1 MSSDTYDVAIVGGGP
16 GGYIAAIRAA
26 QLGLNPVVIEK
37 ERVGGVCLNVGCIP
51 TKALLK
57 NAELVLAMRHGED
70 YGITCDNL
78 KFDMSKA
85 VARSRTAANTLV
97 GGIEYLLKKN
107 KISLIGGHGRLTSAS
122 TVEVTSDD
130 GDTQTIEAK
139 SIVIST
145 GSRSKVIPP
154 VPVDGERIITSTEA
168 MLLNEP
174 PESMTIIGGGAIGV
188 EFAYYYAAYGTRVTI
203 IEMLPRLLP
212 VEDAEISAILEKAFG
227 RLEITLKMGARVE
240 KAEAGSSGTT
250 VTVSIDGE
258 SETIYSDITLLAIGR
273 DPNTEELGL
282 EEVGVET
289 DRGFVKV
296 DEGYHTSV
304 PGIYAIGDVIGP
316 PLLAHVASAEG
327 INLMERLAGHT
338 PSPIDYDNIPGCTYC
353 QPQVASIG
361 LTEEKAKEEGIAY
374 KVGKFPFAASGKA
387 VAVNHSEGFVK
398 VLVGEKYGEIL
409 GAHIIGSDA
418 TELIAEYGLGMKL
431 EATVDEIHQT
441 IHAHPTMSEALAE
454 AAAAT
459 HGEAIHI

>member
-16 GGYIAAIRAA
+16 GGYVAAIRAA

-57 NAELVLAMRHGED
+57 NAELVLTMRHGED

-85 VARSRTAANTLV
+85 VERSRKAANTLV
-97 GGIEYLLKKN
+97 GGVEYLLKKN
-107 KISLIGGHGRLTSAS
+107 KVCLIGGHGRLTSAS
-122 TVEVTSDD
+122 TVEVTSDA

-154 VPVDGERIITSTEA
+154 VPVDGDRIITSTEA

-250 VTVSIDGE
+250 VTVSVDGE

-289 DRGFVKV
+289 ERGFVKV

-327 INLMERLAGHT
+327 INLMERLAGHN
-338 PSPIDYDNIPGCTYC
+338 PPPIDYDNIPGCTYC
-353 QPQVASIG
+353 QPQVASVG
-361 LTEEKAKEEGIAY
+361 LTEEAAKEQGEI
-374 KVGKFPFAASGKA
+374 KVFKMPYQASGKA
-387 VAVNHSEGFVK
+387 VALGATEGMVK
-398 VLVGEKYGEIL
+398 LISDAKYGEIL
-409 GAHIIGSDA
+409 GAHIIGTDA
-418 TELIAEYGLGMKL
+418 TELIAEICTARTL
-431 EATVDEIHQT
+431 ETTTTEVHKT
-441 IHAHPTMSEALAE
+441 IHAHPTLSELVME
-454 AAAAT
+454 AAAGIE
-459 HGEAIHI
+459 GEAIHI

>member
-16 GGYIAAIRAA
+16 GGYVAAIRAA

-57 NAELVLAMRHGED
+57 NAELVLTMRHGED

-85 VARSRTAANTLV
+85 VERSRKAANTLV

-107 KISLIGGHGRLTSAS
+107 KVRLIGGHGRLTSAS

-258 SETIYSDITLLAIGR
+258 SETICSDITLLAIGR

-289 DRGFVKV
+289 ERGFVKV

-327 INLMERLAGHT
+327 INLMERLAGHD
-338 PSPIDYDNIPGCTYC
+338 PPPIDYDNIPGCTYC
-353 QPQVASIG
+353 QPQVASVG
-361 LTEEKAKEEGIAY
+361 LTEEAAKEQGEI
-374 KVGKFPFAASGKA
+374 KVFKMPYQASGKA
-387 VAVNHSEGFVK
+387 VALGATEGMVK
-398 VLVGEKYGEIL
+398 LISDAKYGEIL
-409 GAHIIGSDA
+409 GAHIIGTDA
-418 TELIAEYGLGMKL
+418 TELIAEICTARTL
-431 EATVDEIHQT
+431 ETTTTEVHKT
-441 IHAHPTMSEALAE
+441 IHAHPTLSELVME
-454 AAAAT
+454 AAAGIE
-459 HGEAIHI
+459 GEAIHI

>member
-16 GGYIAAIRAA
+16 GGYVAAIRAA

-57 NAELVLAMRHGED
+57 NAELVLTMRHGGD

-85 VARSRTAANTLV
+85 VARSRKAANTLV

-107 KISLIGGHGRLTSAS
+107 KVRLIGGHGRLTSAS

-227 RLEITLKMGARVE
+227 RLEISLKMGARVE

-258 SETIYSDITLLAIGR
+258 SETICSDITLLAIGR

-282 EEVGVET
+282 EEAGVET
-289 DRGFVKV
+289 ERGFVKV

-327 INLMERLAGHT
+327 INLMERLAGHD
-338 PSPIDYDNIPGCTYC
+338 PPPIDYDNIPGCTYC
-353 QPQVASIG
+353 QPQVASVG
-361 LTEEKAKEEGIAY
+361 LTEEAAKEQGEI
-374 KVGKFPFAASGKA
+374 KVFKMPYQASGKA
-387 VAVNHSEGFVK
+387 VALGATEGMVK
-398 VLVGEKYGEIL
+398 LISDAKYGEIL
-409 GAHIIGSDA
+409 GAHIIGTDA
-418 TELIAEYGLGMKL
+418 TELIAEICTARTL
-431 EATVDEIHQT
+431 ETTTTEVHKT
-441 IHAHPTMSEALAE
+441 IHAHPTLSELVME
-454 AAAAT
+454 AAAGIE
-459 HGEAIHI
+459 GEAIHI

>member
-16 GGYIAAIRAA
+16 GGYVAAIRAA

-57 NAELVLAMRHGED
+57 NAELVLTMRHGED

-85 VARSRTAANTLV
+85 VERSRKAANTLV
-97 GGIEYLLKKN
+97 GGVEYLLKKN
-107 KISLIGGHGRLTSAS
+107 KVRLIVGHGRLTSAS

-289 DRGFVKV
+289 ERGFVKV

-327 INLMERLAGHT
+327 INLMERLAGHN
-338 PSPIDYDNIPGCTYC
+338 PPPIDYDNIPGCTYC
-353 QPQVASIG
+353 QPQVASVG
-361 LTEEKAKEEGIAY
+361 LTEEAAKEQGEI
-374 KVGKFPFAASGKA
+374 KVFKMPYQASGKA
-387 VAVNHSEGFVK
+387 VALGATEGMVK
-398 VLVGEKYGEIL
+398 LISDAKYGEIL
-409 GAHIIGSDA
+409 GAHIIGTDA
-418 TELIAEYGLGMKL
+418 TEMIAEICTARTL
-431 EATVDEIHQT
+431 ETTTTEVHKT
-441 IHAHPTMSEALAE
+441 IHAHPTLSELVME
-454 AAAAT
+454 AAAGIE
-459 HGEAIHI
+459 GEAIHI